1 MLSGM
6 LVFLAV
12 LCRAW
17 SFSPALVWASRKR
30 HRNMYLFYAVAYRI
44 LNNASDAEDAV
55 HDAFIKIAENMK
67 KISDPVCPKTQSY
80 VVTIVENK
88 AIDLYRRKQRVGG

>member
-44 LNNASDAEDAV
+44 LN
-55 HDAFIKIAENMK
+55 H
-67 KISDPVCPKTQSY
+67 
-80 VVTIVENK
+80 
-88 AIDLYRRKQRVGG
+88 LVGGQIM